1 MSYDFEYYSGKHLSY
16 PTKPIKPT
24 ISRNPSAIEARAWAD
39 ALEEYEREMKSY
51 DEDLIWYRSE
61 VEKLKSEFRE
71 RLRKDYGLEVKPFA
85 TIWNEAWERGH
96 SGGLHEVYHEFDD
109 LFEFLIKWSKV
120 S

>member
-16 PTKPIKPT
+16 PTRPTKPT

-39 ALEEYEREMKSY
+39 ALEEYERELKSY
-51 DEDLIWYRSE
+51 DEDLSWYRSE
-61 VEKLKSEFRE
+61 SSRLHTEFMDKLK
-71 RLRKDYGLEVKPFA
+71 KDYDLSDKPFDL
-85 TIWNEAWERGH
+85 IWSKAWERGH
-96 SGGLHEVYHEFDD
+96 SAGLHEVYHEFDD

>member
-16 PTKPIKPT
+16 PTKPRKPSPPHRP
-24 ISRNPSAIEARAWAD
+24 IAIEARAWAD

-51 DEDLIWYRSE
+51 DEDLSWYRRESGRLHTE
-61 VEKLKSEFRE
+61 FMDKLK
-71 RLRKDYGLEVKPFA
+71 KDYGLSDKPFDL
-85 TIWNEAWERGH
+85 IWSKAWERGH
-96 SGGLHEVYHEFDD
+96 SAGLQEVYHEFDD